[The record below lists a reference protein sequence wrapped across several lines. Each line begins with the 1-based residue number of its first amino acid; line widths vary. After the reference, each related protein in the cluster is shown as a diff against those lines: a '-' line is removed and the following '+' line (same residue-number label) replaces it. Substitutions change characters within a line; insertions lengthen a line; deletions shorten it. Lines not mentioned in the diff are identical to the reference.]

1 MANNSDPRRDQKRQL
16 QDAHSRYEK
25 ASPETAGSGGKAPP
39 RQFFR
44 PRFRVRPSEQERDFV
59 LGYN

>member
-1 MANNSDPRRDQKRQL
+1 VVNSSESRRNQKRQP
-16 QDAHSRYEK
+16 QDAQRRQDKSSLE
-25 ASPETAGSGGKAPP
+25 AAGSGGKASR

-44 PRFRVRPSEQERDFV
+44 PRFRVRPAEQERDFV